1 MPILLTG
8 GSGAKTARRIAS
20 LCSDAGIP
28 YLFASR
34 RGGSDAEG
42 PAVRFDWTDQT
53 TYAAPFAHAFPGGDT
68 IHAVY
73 LVMPRVPEPDKPINA
88 FIDYAA
94 ERGVKRFV
102 LMAGTSAKMGTPGPG
117 KVWEYMVQ
125 KGVEWAVCRPT
136 WFMENLSDGFHLKTV
151 REDAKIYS
159 CVGDGKV
166 PFVSAFDIGGVAF
179 AALTQPEPPNTD
191 YRIMGPK
198 AITHDEVLPVAA
210 TLSKVLAR
218 PIQHVSLSP
227 EDRLKQMTE
236 ELKLPAQYSGF
247 MVALEK
253 LGAAGSE
260 EYMDDTVERMT
271 GRKPLSFETFVEQNK
286 HLWVPA

>member
-1 MPILLTG
+1 MRLSAESKPTQETQDMPILLTG

-136 WFMENLSDGFHLKTV
+136 WFM
-151 REDAKIYS
+151 
-159 CVGDGKV
+159 GKY
-166 PFVSAFDIGGVAF
+166 
-179 AALTQPEPPNTD
+179 N
-191 YRIMGPK
+191 
-198 AITHDEVLPVAA
+198 
-210 TLSKVLAR
+210 
-218 PIQHVSLSP
+218 
-227 EDRLKQMTE
+227 
-236 ELKLPAQYSGF
+236 
-247 MVALEK
+247 
-253 LGAAGSE
+253 GS
-260 EYMDDTVERMT
+260 RMLLL
-271 GRKPLSFETFVEQNK
+271 RS
-286 HLWVPA
+286 